1 MIGAIGS
8 VTVLTE
14 LGRRATT
21 AARRSRGTA
30 GTQNVRKLIHEL
42 QRRVKVIKLNVNG
55 TYEISI
61 EGAPNKNV
69 AATFLTTIG
78 VRHSPLNTVQILK
91 KNISLSTTYDGSI
104 TINDVHDDQKGLF
117 EVHCE

>member
-8 VTVLTE
+8 VAVLTE
-14 LGRRATT
+14 LGVGRA
-21 AARRSRGTA
+21 
-30 GTQNVRKLIHEL
+30 VVECIHEL

-61 EGAPNKNV
+61 ESKSNRNV

-91 KNISLSTTYDGSI
+91 KKRLGRPGKSAVSRPGRRGGAMVPRGSF
-104 TINDVHDDQKGLF
+104 GPRGPW
-117 EVHCE
+117 HCPC

>member
-1 MIGAIGS
+1 MGTEEMIGAIGS

-14 LGRRATT
+14 LSDKQHALK
-21 AARRSRGTA
+21 S
-30 GTQNVRKLIHEL
+30 IHEL

-61 EGAPNKNV
+61 EGAPNKNA
-69 AATFLTTIG
+69 AATFLTEIG
-78 VRHSPLNTVQILK
+78 VKHVPLNTVQILK
-91 KNISLSTTYDGSI
+91 KNIYLSTTYNGSI

-117 EVHCE
+117 EVHCK